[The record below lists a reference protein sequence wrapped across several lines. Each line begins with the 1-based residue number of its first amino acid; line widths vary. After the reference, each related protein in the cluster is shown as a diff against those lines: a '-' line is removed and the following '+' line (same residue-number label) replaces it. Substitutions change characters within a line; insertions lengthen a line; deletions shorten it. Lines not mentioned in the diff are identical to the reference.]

1 MKILDCTLRDGGY
14 YTEWDFSEE
23 IVTSYCNT
31 MESFDISYVE
41 IGYRSLEQEGYY
53 GEYFYCPI
61 HVINKLKSL
70 MPNKKLAV
78 IINEKDINVSS
89 VSDVLSPCI
98 GYIDMVRI
106 ALDPIHFSRGIEL
119 ASKVKDMGFCVALNI
134 MYMSQWTESSKFLDF
149 LPKLGKTVDYLY
161 LVDSFGGM
169 LPKDIKNKIS
179 LIRSCTRTPLGF
191 HGHNNLEL
199 ALANSI
205 IAIEEGCEIIDC
217 TVSGIGR
224 GAGNLKTE
232 LLMIYLAK
240 TLSTTNL
247 DSLCDTVSIFEKLRA
262 NYQWGTN
269 IPYMISGA
277 FSLPQKEIMELIGME
292 RYPFSTIISIAQKN
306 ALNKDN
312 LKVQEFKFSNP
323 KDKVL
328 LLGGGYSL
336 KESLIIPLKKFL
348 STNPDI
354 PVIHTGI
361 KYIYDFKDLSNRQY
375 YCINGYEPR
384 SKLSK
389 VLTNLSEKQSIIL
402 TPNTLDGEF
411 VLSSSNMAFISQIK
425 AYDFTI
431 AYEDSTLATALQ
443 LSLLLKASISYLI
456 GFDGYRTEIDQSK
469 IRLTKENQ
477 NIFNDYIKY
486 NKCELHS
493 LSKTNYDGLVKRSMY
508 SLL

>member
-292 RYPFSTIISIAQKN
+292 RYPFQ
-306 ALNKDN
+306 
-312 LKVQEFKFSNP
+312 Q
-323 KDKVL
+323 
-328 LLGGGYSL
+328 
-336 KESLIIPLKKFL
+336 
-348 STNPDI
+348 
-354 PVIHTGI
+354 
-361 KYIYDFKDLSNRQY
+361 
-375 YCINGYEPR
+375 
-384 SKLSK
+384 
-389 VLTNLSEKQSIIL
+389 
-402 TPNTLDGEF
+402 
-411 VLSSSNMAFISQIK
+411 
-425 AYDFTI
+425 
-431 AYEDSTLATALQ
+431 
-443 LSLLLKASISYLI
+443 
-456 GFDGYRTEIDQSK
+456 
-469 IRLTKENQ
+469 
-477 NIFNDYIKY
+477 
-486 NKCELHS
+486 
-493 LSKTNYDGLVKRSMY
+493 
-508 SLL
+508 